1 MIRASLFSVERIP
14 VRRPREWLRLLLW
27 LGFRGLGPGKDD
39 LQGEL
44 GEVGLL
50 CGTGK
55 VFAKVRGA
63 GRFAVAQR
71 SKLPS
76 VPASVRSARRLSA
89 HSSEIEPALTWTSW
103 FGLSPVGCT
112 SQAPTSAGSTA
123 KPPVR
128 ARIPASQATE
138 TPPSRPAR
146 AASSPPAPPTSPVK
160 RHRSA
165 DRLRSARPRQP
176 RPIPVQPPTDVN
188 TGSAA
193 VRADTRRAVDIRVA
207 SKRRFGLRSAAGH
220 ADPDRR
226 FARTSRTNT
235 SAASLVSPGT
245 SPDPAEASSTAPCGL
260 WFRGATSRPARASST
275 ARHPTT
281 GETRMVC
288 QSPHQ
293 QHDAHR
299 QGLT

>member
-226 FARTSRTNT
+226 FARTVADEHVGGFVGVAGHKSR
-235 SAASLVSPGT
+235 SSRGKFHCALWALVPRRHQ
-245 SPDPAEASSTAPCGL
+245 PASSGFVNRKTSDHGRNQNGLPVTPPTA
-260 WFRGATSRPARASST
+260 
-275 ARHPTT
+275 
-281 GETRMVC
+281 
-288 QSPHQ
+288 
-293 QHDAHR
+293 
-299 QGLT
+299 